1 MQLTEREKNIYNCFL
16 KHFRNGEPF
25 KPRKNF
31 DDISIS
37 VLTDIKKV
45 TRLLEKFDYINWDE
59 FFGSTRKLN
68 PDEKCPNLN
77 FFTTRSA
84 IKYYNLFKKQ
94 QENRNPESQIEDIK
108 KSLHHI
114 GMFCLKNKINLNDYI
129 NHKTNLMYSW
139 VKDYQEYKINL
150 YCILD
155 LGDITG
161 QLSKLSED
169 EKELYA
175 NEIFKTVSNAK
186 MRYHNNQTIKTLIK
200 ESHKK
205 IETFLKKHLQ
215 ENKNNANL

>member
-31 DDISIS
+31 DDISLS
-37 VLTDIKKV
+37 TLTDIKKV
-45 TRLLEKFDYINWDE
+45 SRLLEKYQYISWDE
-59 FFGSTRKLN
+59 YFGSTRLLN

-77 FFTTRSA
+77 FFTTRFA
-84 IKYYNLFKKQ
+84 IKSYNLLKKQ
-94 QENRNPESQIEDIK
+94 QENRNPDLQFEEIK
-108 KSLHHI
+108 NGMHHI
-114 GMFCLKNKINLNDYI
+114 GMFCLKNKIPLNQYT

-139 VKDYQEYKINL
+139 IRDYQEHKINL
-150 YCILD
+150 YCILE
-155 LGDITG
+155 LGDVTN
-161 QLSKLSED
+161 QLISLSED

-175 NEIFKTVSNAK
+175 NDILKTISASK
-186 MRYHNNQTIKTLIK
+186 LRYHNTSTVKTYVK

-215 ENKNNANL
+215 